1 MRNTSIVNSIFV
13 FCCVLF
19 MGFSLDAT
27 AAGKIET
34 VEVTGMGATQEKA
47 IKNATKEAVR
57 QVVGMY
63 VVSEAVTKNRKLI
76 KDEVLSASNGFV
88 RKFTTIEKE
97 VDEDG
102 IHTVT
107 ARVEVEVGKVTEKLT
122 GLNIATKKIDS
133 DNLTAQVI
141 SKAETAKD
149 FMALAQKVIFDPI
162 VENKGMYKI
171 EVNFF
176 NDLVSDDDFDDEK
189 WMGWAKF
196 DSHEIIKS
204 IYFPGG
210 LSVAEDWVPIQMT
223 MKVSIKNEY
232 FDGVAQFLDKNSTG
246 KPREGRNPSLNGKR
260 LNTVMMRDH
269 KKGSVKA
276 WKLGKQNAKSML
288 KANLRFGANYE
299 TYLKL
304 TLLGEDERIL
314 GEGTYV
320 KGTCPGAN
328 LGAGPMLRGGGFQMI
343 PPAPKYKQYI
353 QVKKNRI
360 LFPNQG
366 MLVNYG
372 KIKQYVPR
380 PDILS
385 TRLYAVPS
393 NAKYDFSKGGR
404 VTRMVPCGQGIDYAA
419 INLGWDFVY
428 APGTKLK
435 VDDGSIGGADFGG
448 FRGPYGV
455 GMTIFEKNTDL
466 FTFFNIIFLPPED
479 AMQLKMGKVEIITVQ
494 TNEDE
499 EVKVPVKEKRF

>member
-1 MRNTSIVNSIFV
+1 
-13 FCCVLF
+13 
-19 MGFSLDAT
+19 
-27 AAGKIET
+27 
-34 VEVTGMGATQEKA
+34 
-47 IKNATKEAVR
+47 
-57 QVVGMY
+57 
-63 VVSEAVTKNRKLI
+63 
-76 KDEVLSASNGFV
+76 
-88 RKFTTIEKE
+88 
-97 VDEDG
+97 
-102 IHTVT
+102 
-107 ARVEVEVGKVTEKLT
+107 
-122 GLNIATKKIDS
+122 
-133 DNLTAQVI
+133 
-141 SKAETAKD
+141 
-149 FMALAQKVIFDPI
+149 
-162 VENKGMYKI
+162 
-171 EVNFF
+171 
-176 NDLVSDDDFDDEK
+176 
-189 WMGWAKF
+189 
-196 DSHEIIKS
+196 
-204 IYFPGG
+204 
-210 LSVAEDWVPIQMT
+210 
-223 MKVSIKNEY
+223 
-232 FDGVAQFLDKNSTG
+232 
-246 KPREGRNPSLNGKR
+246 
-260 LNTVMMRDH
+260 
-269 KKGSVKA
+269 
-276 WKLGKQNAKSML
+276 
-288 KANLRFGANYE
+288 
-299 TYLKL
+299 
-304 TLLGEDERIL
+304 
-314 GEGTYV
+314 
-320 KGTCPGAN
+320 
-328 LGAGPMLRGGGFQMI
+328 MI